1 MLADMP
7 EATKDEAIKALAP
20 YENRK
25 FAHWLELSTGV
36 APYESSPKAVAPYE
50 LSPLG
55 AVAPYESSPYTLVA
69 PYESSPKMT

>member
-50 LSPLG
+50 GSPI
-55 AVAPYESSPYTLVA
+55 AA
-69 PYESSPKMT
+69 

>member
-36 APYESSPKAVAPYE
+36 APYESSP
-50 LSPLG
+50 
-55 AVAPYESSPYTLVA
+55 YTLVA